1 MEMEEDVEEE
11 SDGSIESYGDLDPTQ
26 LSDFDLGTA
35 WILAQELKD
44 FTMLIRFDHHARV
57 VKWQN
62 SYKTFL
68 LWLTGKG
75 RLSENRR
82 VRVSFKSR
90 CFQKKIKRL

>member
-35 WILAQELKD
+35 RILAQELKD
-44 FTMLIRFDHHARV
+44 FTMLIRFDRRTRV

-62 SYKTFL
+62 GYKMFL
-68 LWLTGKG
+68 PWLAGKG
-75 RLSENRR
+75 RLSENHR

-90 CFQKKIKRL
+90 FFQKK